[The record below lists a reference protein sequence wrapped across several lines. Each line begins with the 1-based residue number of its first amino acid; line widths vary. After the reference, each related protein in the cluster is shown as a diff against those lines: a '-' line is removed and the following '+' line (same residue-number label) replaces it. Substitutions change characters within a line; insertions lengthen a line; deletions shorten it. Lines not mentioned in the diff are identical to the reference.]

1 MTCRASCL
9 ALAVLVTVT
18 ACKSENRDFKTVT
31 DVAESPALQLSAL
44 HAGGP
49 GEPSSVEAFQDNRWA
64 VSEGKRLY
72 EWFNCAG
79 CHSPGGGGA
88 MGPPFID
95 PDWIYG
101 DSPQNVFASIVEGRP
116 NGMPSFRD
124 RIDPADV
131 WKLVG
136 YVRTLGSLTPRD
148 VWPERGDELS
158 DAQREG
164 PRSESEATSVPV
176 EPPPPVRP

>member
-1 MTCRASCL
+1 MKRAAHAGRLAAL
-9 ALAVLVTVT
+9 ALAAA
-18 ACKSENRDFKTVT
+18 ACGCQRENREFQTV
-31 DVAESPALQLSAL
+31 PAAPPDAVQVSAL

-49 GEPSSVEAFQDNRWA
+49 SAPSSAEAFQDNRWA

-72 EWFNCAG
+72 ESFNCAG

-95 PDWIYG
+95 LDWIYG
-101 DSPQNVFASIVEGRP
+101 NAPQNVFASIIEGRP

-124 RIDPADV
+124 RIDPGDV

-158 DAQREG
+158 DVQREG
-164 PRSESEATSVPV
+164 PRSDREAEQVPV
-176 EPPPPVRP
+176 EPPVRP